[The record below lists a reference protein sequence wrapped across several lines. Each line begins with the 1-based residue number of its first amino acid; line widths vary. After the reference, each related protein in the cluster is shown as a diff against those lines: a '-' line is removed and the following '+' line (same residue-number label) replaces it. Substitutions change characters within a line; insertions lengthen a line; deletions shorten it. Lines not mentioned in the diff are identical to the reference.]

1 MTKTRVYKMLE
12 AVKEV
17 KDNSCADIM
26 EKFGEQLETLSDEE
40 LEVFEILFYEDDSL
54 FLDANQEQRELLE
67 TIMECLERL
76 ELD

>member
-1 MTKTRVYKMLE
+1 MTKTRVYSIIDS
-12 AVKEV
+12 V
-17 KDNSCADIM
+17 KDVKNASCAEIM
-26 EKFGEQLETLSDEE
+26 EAFGEQLEALSDEE

>member
-1 MTKTRVYKMLE
+1 MTKSRVYKMLE
-12 AVKEV
+12 AIKEV
-17 KDNSCADIM
+17 KDDSCASIM

-76 ELD
+76 EFD